1 MYGLIILKLI
11 IYVIVCTF
19 FYIGLTLLLRW
30 LGVHEGVIIVIA
42 TLLTGCLGGYVGFVL
57 KRKK

>member
-1 MYGLIILKLI
+1 M
-11 IYVIVCTF
+11 CTL